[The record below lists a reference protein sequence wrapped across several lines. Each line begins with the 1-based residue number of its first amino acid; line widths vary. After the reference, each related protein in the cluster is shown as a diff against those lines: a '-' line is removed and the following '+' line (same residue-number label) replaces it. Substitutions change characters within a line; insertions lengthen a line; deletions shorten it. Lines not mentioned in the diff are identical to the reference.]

1 MDRSEF
7 ASKHWKEQSHNNILI
22 TKALDC
28 MTLDDGL
35 EKEAERKRIHES
47 KKAESKKA
55 QILALQIAD
64 HIDALGCEKSK
75 AQTG

>member
-35 EKEAERKRIHES
+35 AELAELAE
-47 KKAESKKA
+47 AESKKA

-64 HIDALGCEKSK
+64 NVDALGCEKSK
-75 AQTG
+75 TQNRYVVF